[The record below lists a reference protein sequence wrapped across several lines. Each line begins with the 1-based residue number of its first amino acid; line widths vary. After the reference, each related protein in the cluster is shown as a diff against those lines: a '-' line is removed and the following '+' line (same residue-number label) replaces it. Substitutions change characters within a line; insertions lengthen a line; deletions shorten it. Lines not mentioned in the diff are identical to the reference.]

1 MTKYLRR
8 ALRLGACISSL
19 FCLWPLTQSLA
30 AEREAAPSRPIPSD
44 WGVYLSG
51 EAVFLKPYQAEGES
65 PGFDTEAGHRLV
77 GGINGRD
84 GLGIRV
90 RWFEWDQFNQ
100 NNVGVPG
107 LIERINLE
115 TIDAEVTKKFRF
127 GNLSGVAGAGYRY
140 ADYRE
145 FSVGDPDQMRN
156 SNGLTVSLELSHMLT
171 DYFSVFGKARASL
184 QAARKGLDNG
194 APVLNVFF
202 TTAEFQVGAEAN
214 LWTFEGGGRVFV
226 RGAAEAQSWSGG
238 LIGDGDSEDLGLF
251 GGSILAG
258 VHLPL
263 GPTQSDATQGFAAV
277 GQSSSD
283 APHTNQSGAFLGGEA
298 VFLKP
303 YQSEG
308 EAPGFDTE
316 AGHRVIAGISGEDG
330 LGVRFRWF
338 EWDQFNQNNA
348 GVAGLIERLN
358 LKTIDAELTKSFSH
372 GNLSGVASAGYRYA
386 DYREF
391 GFGDSDQMRNSN
403 GLVVGLELSHRLTD
417 HISVFGKG
425 RASLQFASK
434 GTETGT
440 PRSDLFFTTAEFQ
453 LGAEATLWT
462 LEGGGRLFVRGA
474 AEGQSWSGG
483 VIGDGDQED
492 LGLFGGT
499 ILAGLHVPLAPGRNE
514 ATAAASTA
522 GLLASGAPGD
532 NGLGLYVG
540 GEVPLLKP
548 FQSEGEAPGF
558 DLEAGHRV
566 IGGIEGNDGLGLR
579 VRWFQWDQFNQNNAG
594 GQPFIERIDLETVD
608 VELTK
613 KIHIGS
619 VLAVAS
625 AGYRYA
631 DYREFGFGDADQM
644 RNSNGLVA
652 GLELSHMVTDYLSI
666 FGKARASMQFASKG
680 LDNGA
685 PVSDLFFTTSEVQL
699 GAEATLWKFGDGGRL
714 FVRGAAEAQGW
725 SGGVIGD
732 GDSEDLALFGGAFL
746 AGVYFPL

>member
-1 MTKYLRR
+1 MTPT
-8 ALRLGACISSL
+8 S
-19 FCLWPLTQSLA
+19 A
-30 AEREAAPSRPIPSD
+30 AEHETAFAPPVMGD

-77 GGINGRD
+77 GGINGKD
-84 GLGIRV
+84 GLGIRF
-90 RWFEWDQFNQ
+90 RWFEWDQFNR
-100 NNVGVPG
+100 NNAGVGG
-107 LIERINLE
+107 LIERIDLE
-115 TIDAEVTKKFRF
+115 TIDAELTKIFQF
-127 GNLSGVAGAGYRY
+127 GNLSGVASAGYRY

-145 FSVGDPDQMRN
+145 FGSGDADQMRN

-194 APVLNVFF
+194 APVSNLFF
-202 TTAEFQVGAEAN
+202 TTAEIQLGAEAN
-214 LWTFEGGGRVFV
+214 LWKFEGGGRVFI
-226 RGAAEAQSWSGG
+226 RGAVEAQSWSGG

-258 VHLPL
+258 VQMPL
-263 GPTQSDATQGFAAV
+263 GPGQSDASHGFATA
-277 GQSSSD
+277 GLNSSTS
-283 APHTNQSGAFLGGEA
+283 PNTNQSGAYLGGEA

-303 YQSEG
+303 YESEG

-316 AGHRVIAGISGEDG
+316 AGHRVVAGISGEDG

-338 EWDQFNQNNA
+338 EWGEFNRNNA

-358 LKTIDAELTKSFSH
+358 LKTIDAELTKSFAH

-391 GFGDSDQMRNSN
+391 GFGDADQMRNSN
-403 GLVVGLELSHRLTD
+403 GLVIGLELSHMLTD

-434 GTETGT
+434 GMETGT
-440 PRSDLFFTTAEFQ
+440 PRTDLFFTTAEIQ
-453 LGAEATLWT
+453 LGAEATLWNF
-462 LEGGGRLFVRGA
+462 EGGGRVFIRGA

-499 ILAGLHVPLAPGRNE
+499 ILAGLHVPLAPSQSE
-514 ATAAASTA
+514 ASEAASTA
-522 GLLASGAPGD
+522 GLLSSSTPGD
-532 NGLGLYVG
+532 DHIGLYFG

-558 DLEAGHRV
+558 NLEAGHRV
-566 IGGIEGNDGLGLR
+566 VGGLEGNDGLGLR
-579 VRWFQWDQFNQNNAG
+579 FRWFQWDQFNRNNAG
-594 GQPFIERIDLETVD
+594 GQPLIERIDLETID

-613 KIHIGS
+613 KISIGS
-619 VLAVAS
+619 VLAIAS

-631 DYREFGFGDADQM
+631 DYREFGFFDADQM
-644 RNSNGLVA
+644 RNSNGLVV
-652 GLELSHMVTDYLSI
+652 GLELSHMLTDYLSV

-685 PVSDLFFTTSEVQL
+685 PMSDMFFTTSEVQL
-699 GAEATLWKFGDGGRL
+699 GAEATLWKFGEGGRL
-714 FVRGAAEAQGW
+714 FVRGAAEGQGW

-746 AGVYFPL
+746 AGVHMPL